1 MILCGTSYV
10 YKTCIL
16 HHDSIYIM
24 IVSFILYKYKM
35 SKYSV
40 HITQNSHVN
49 NIMLIG
55 DMREHLGSEVRLA
68 S

>member
-24 IVSFILYKYKM
+24 IVSFIFYKYEM
-35 SKYSV
+35 STYSV
-40 HITQNSHVN
+40 RIIQNSHVN
-49 NIMLIG
+49 NIILTG
-55 DMREHLGSEVRLA
+55 DMREHLG
-68 S
+68 